1 MININYQPLQDIADD
16 KLGFKDTSLS
26 IAQFIDKFPN
36 NQPFSIAV
44 FGKWGSGKSTM
55 LNFVENQLDSQ
66 KNVIIKFNPWQI
78 LNDDNLIASVFEE
91 IAHSINN
98 KSYQKLKTKV
108 LEYGRKVCV
117 SSVKIFGKSFLST
130 KGLNDEVSESVA
142 DIGSSIVDSMF
153 NSNEP
158 IPLSVRKAELE
169 KELLKWSKKENKKI
183 VIFIDEID
191 RLFPDEIIDIF
202 KVIKGVISFPSV
214 VFVVAMDKSSVS
226 DSLLAANIRRP
237 DEYLTKIFQ
246 RCYFI
251 NTNYQ
256 LQTLYKEL
264 LLPNLQLSIDESN
277 SAFIEASDIIIM
289 LQREK
294 FIIQAKEESK
304 KNDVIKYYYDVYR
317 QISEYLSVPRVF
329 INFISFVL
337 SNWNDFASNIKLNK
351 ENSRDCLTAFLIFT
365 LYYINPDF
373 VEIRSLGNREN
384 FDKLEFPEI
393 FKLIRYKLFKSTT
406 PQQSYGV

>member
-55 LNFVENQLDSQ
+55 LNFVENQLDYQ

-169 KELLKWSKKENKKI
+169 KELLKW
-183 VIFIDEID
+183 
-191 RLFPDEIIDIF
+191 
-202 KVIKGVISFPSV
+202 
-214 VFVVAMDKSSVS
+214 
-226 DSLLAANIRRP
+226 
-237 DEYLTKIFQ
+237 
-246 RCYFI
+246 
-251 NTNYQ
+251 
-256 LQTLYKEL
+256 
-264 LLPNLQLSIDESN
+264 
-277 SAFIEASDIIIM
+277 
-289 LQREK
+289 
-294 FIIQAKEESK
+294 
-304 KNDVIKYYYDVYR
+304 
-317 QISEYLSVPRVF
+317 
-329 INFISFVL
+329 
-337 SNWNDFASNIKLNK
+337 
-351 ENSRDCLTAFLIFT
+351 
-365 LYYINPDF
+365 
-373 VEIRSLGNREN
+373 
-384 FDKLEFPEI
+384 
-393 FKLIRYKLFKSTT
+393 
-406 PQQSYGV
+406 